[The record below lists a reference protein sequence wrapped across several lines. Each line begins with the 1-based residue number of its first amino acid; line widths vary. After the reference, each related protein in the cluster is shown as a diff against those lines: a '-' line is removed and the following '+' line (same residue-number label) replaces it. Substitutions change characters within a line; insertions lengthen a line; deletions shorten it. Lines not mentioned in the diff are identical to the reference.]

1 MARYQ
6 TKVQLALVQLGVH
19 LTNLL
24 NALIYLLL
32 SRLQPL
38 VVKFLDETAEVHQVT
53 VSHIACL
60 QGACPK
66 W

>member
-1 MARYQ
+1 MAPYQ
-6 TKVQLALVQLGVH
+6 TKVQLALVPFGVH
-19 LTNLL
+19 LINSL
-24 NALIYLLL
+24 NAGIYLLL

-60 QGACPK
+60 QDVCPK